1 MKRLKYGKKVT
12 FGITLISGIFGL
24 FILLSIIFFQIDEK
38 GKEKRLR
45 GTYVYYE
52 MGYLSSNENYIGI
65 IDEEN
70 EKVSIVDKCANE
82 ISHLDIK
89 EEYPNQI
96 ALGKNSYFLLYLW
109 ESEDGDAK
117 IVQYDYLSNK
127 INESKVSNAA
137 SIACRDGY
145 LFVGKWR
152 HDEDDDYFPYFEA
165 YYNGFYANKYV
176 AEKQFGSG
184 FHDLILDAQKKCR
197 VGDVDFYYHKKGY
210 FSTDPEWD
218 DYPGTS
224 VGIFWSDDESKQA
237 DTKQERKN
245 RTHLLKEKNGM

>member
-127 INESKVSNAA
+127 INESKVLSEKGRPKPPFLK
-137 SIACRDGY
+137 IFLRILFLY
-145 LFVGKWR
+145 LTQR
-152 HDEDDDYFPYFEA
+152 
-165 YYNGFYANKYV
+165 
-176 AEKQFGSG
+176 
-184 FHDLILDAQKKCR
+184 
-197 VGDVDFYYHKKGY
+197 
-210 FSTDPEWD
+210 
-218 DYPGTS
+218 
-224 VGIFWSDDESKQA
+224 
-237 DTKQERKN
+237 
-245 RTHLLKEKNGM
+245 